1 VAAVRDLEFDAYA
14 YGNVLAYNML
24 TALYL
29 VLISRTKASTKLSTF
44 GMMQYNNLVCIPALA
59 GLCLVDGSFAYVR
72 TPRYYRKR
80 YYGSRPQY
88 SSLARPS
95 CDN

>member
-59 GLCLVDGSFAYVR
+59 GLCLVDGSFSYVR
-72 TPRYYRKR
+72 APKHTI
-80 YYGSRPQY
+80 GSAIMA
-88 SSLARPS
+88 ARRHIQQPGPALM
-95 CDN
+95 